1 MLIGGTNIRPS
12 IKRYNDGRK
21 EMGREGIEPSLP
33 VYKTDGLPL
42 SYRALESYLIQE
54 LA

>member
-1 MLIGGTNIRPS
+1 
-12 IKRYNDGRK
+12 
-21 EMGREGIEPSLP
+21 MGREGIEPSPP

-54 LA
+54 LAQSVHSHIIICCR